1 VAGVLFLTLSLSAC
15 ANAPDTAALSSTG
28 APGVTSTQVQVGT
41 LSSQS
46 GPLAADFAAIVP
58 GVQAYF
64 AYINSTGGVWGRK
77 LVISHNADDA
87 GVPSTNVAQARALV
101 QENKVFAIVG
111 VATAFFTAASY
122 LASTGTPTF
131 GYATQTEWTG
141 PPNLFAAYGSSIEF
155 SNSGYFVANVADKL
169 HATSVGMMA
178 YSVPQSQR
186 SCAEAA
192 KILPRYGIK
201 VSYQDLNVPFG
212 GDMTSDALRMKDAK
226 VDFVLGCFDVNG
238 NLQLARTLRQNG
250 MTNTAQFWFDGYN
263 QKTLDSN
270 QALMSNTYFLVQHV
284 PFSAASEFPGTFGG
298 LETYLKWMKKISP
311 QNLTSE
317 VAMEGWISAAT
328 FVQGLR
334 TAGKHPT
341 QAGVVKA
348 INQLTSFT
356 ADGLMP
362 PVNWTIAHTR
372 DSSPACTA
380 YAQTAKAASGSL
392 VLKTAFNRGSDV
404 WTCYPLT
411 GPKRLSTLSTPP
423 PGSPGT

>member
-1 VAGVLFLTLSLSAC
+1 MAGMLSLSLSLSAC
-15 ANAPDTAALSSTG
+15 ANAPDTAALSSTA
-28 APGVTSTQVQVGT
+28 APGVSDTQVKVGT

-64 AYINSTGGVWGRK
+64 AYINSKGGVWGRK

-87 GVPSTNVAQARALV
+87 GVPSNNVMQARALV
-101 QENKVFAIVG
+101 QEDKVFAIVG
-111 VATAFFTAASY
+111 VATAFFASATY

-131 GYATQTEWTG
+131 GYATQTDWTG
-141 PPNLFAAYGSSIEF
+141 PPNLFAGYGSYIEF
-155 SNSGYFVANVADKL
+155 SNSAYFVANAANKE

-178 YSVPQSQR
+178 YPVPQSKR
-186 SCAEAA
+186 SCEEAA

-201 VSYQDLNVPFG
+201 VTYQDFNVPFG

-250 MTNTAQFWFDGYN
+250 MANTSQFWFDGYN
-263 QKTLDSN
+263 QETLDSN
-270 QALMSNTYFLVQHV
+270 QALMSNTSFLVQHV
-284 PFSAASEFPGTFGG
+284 PFTAAAEFPGTFPG
-298 LETYLKWMKKISP
+298 LETYLKWMKKVSP
-311 QNLTSE
+311 QNATSE

-328 FVQGLR
+328 FVEGLR

-372 DSSPACTA
+372 DASPACTA
-380 YAQTAKAASGSL
+380 YAQTTKASNGSL
-392 VLKTAFNRGSDV
+392 VFKTAFNRGPNV
-404 WTCYPLT
+404 WTCFPLS
-411 GPKRLSTLSTPP
+411 GPKNLNTLSTPP
-423 PGSPGT
+423 PGTPGT